1 MQNNAL
7 QLTPGHTVI
16 SLWKMLRFNLK
27 LQTKR
32 VIMKFGLPHGGIST
46 ICRNLFW
53 ICWINWIGKNFKWF
67 LIYTDVYNGQHIMGY
82 DILSKFF
89 IIRSRVSHS
98 GGHGGHPP
106 PILSYFFWT
115 LPTKLMPP
123 MEYPHLK
130 MRKWNIQNF
139 VKKVQQKIVEDIW
152 LTDLVNQLHDI
163 EKFLDLILW
172 HVLLKIVLFYW
183 EIL

>member
-98 GGHGGHPP
+98 GGHGGAPSSNLIIFFLNPP
-106 PILSYFFWT
+106 NKVDAPHGISPLKNEKMEHSKFCKKSA
-115 LPTKLMPP
+115 TK
-123 MEYPHLK
+123 
-130 MRKWNIQNF
+130 
-139 VKKVQQKIVEDIW
+139 DS
-152 LTDLVNQLHDI
+152 
-163 EKFLDLILW
+163 
-172 HVLLKIVLFYW
+172 
-183 EIL
+183 